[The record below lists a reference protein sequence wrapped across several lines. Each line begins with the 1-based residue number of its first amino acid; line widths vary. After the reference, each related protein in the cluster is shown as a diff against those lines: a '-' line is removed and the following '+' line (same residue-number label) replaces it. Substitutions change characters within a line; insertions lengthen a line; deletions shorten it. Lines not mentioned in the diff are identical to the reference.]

1 MGVRSNNFLV
11 LIGFILFAFST
22 EADAQ
27 WLKRSRKR
35 NPTPTVERVVS
46 ETVVNQQVEVVL
58 DTVIQK
64 DTIVDLKSLKLKKST
79 LNLAVLLP
87 FRKDLVPFKD
97 RVVIDSISGD
107 SIVIPDSQI
116 DTLGLNRL
124 MEVRRDMRV
133 ALEFYEGLTYA
144 LDSLS
149 KMGVG
154 VSIKTY
160 DTELKTSVVDTIF
173 SKDSIL
179 PEAVIGPL
187 SPRVFRSFVNANEVD
202 SISILAP
209 LMSPEEGLKGQV
221 YFGLPDDN
229 EMREDM
235 IKYALSQYRG
245 ERVFVVADN
254 GHQEVVQKI
263 KSTFIEAEQIPLY
276 KNVSLE
282 SVQTFRDTIVD
293 SIIPNWTFLETKN
306 AALGASVSSILSGI
320 ESEPVKSMRMFST
333 TPSSIYTE
341 QEIDPIHLSNLEFSY
356 PEVYGLPSEEF
367 VDRFFNDRGYVP
379 EVITARA
386 FDLCFDFLLRLVVEK
401 TNEVIGPQ
409 AYSAS
414 SLDYRPF
421 GTDDFQNVW
430 YRLARFSNLEIT
442 SIDPEVPAEQIK
454 PWRRISEH
462 WFCDYLFETEKQLR
476 PEAYKL
482 LEAEF
487 IEKAELDGIEEYSIE
502 NEDSCELYLLL
513 RDYPLEEELLTN
525 RDGFFK

>member
-1 MGVRSNNFLV
+1 
-11 LIGFILFAFST
+11 
-22 EADAQ
+22 
-27 WLKRSRKR
+27 
-35 NPTPTVERVVS
+35 
-46 ETVVNQQVEVVL
+46 
-58 DTVIQK
+58 
-64 DTIVDLKSLKLKKST
+64 
-79 LNLAVLLP
+79 
-87 FRKDLVPFKD
+87 
-97 RVVIDSISGD
+97 
-107 SIVIPDSQI
+107 
-116 DTLGLNRL
+116 
-124 MEVRRDMRV
+124 
-133 ALEFYEGLTYA
+133 
-144 LDSLS
+144 
-149 KMGVG
+149 
-154 VSIKTY
+154 
-160 DTELKTSVVDTIF
+160 
-173 SKDSIL
+173 
-179 PEAVIGPL
+179 
-187 SPRVFRSFVNANEVD
+187 
-202 SISILAP
+202 
-209 LMSPEEGLKGQV
+209 
-221 YFGLPDDN
+221 
-229 EMREDM
+229 
-235 IKYALSQYRG
+235 LSQYRG

-254 GHQEVVQKI
+254 GHQAIVEKI

-282 SVQTFRDTIVD
+282 SVQNFRDTIID
-293 SIIPNWTFLETKN
+293 TIIPNWTFLETKN

-341 QEIDPIHLSNLEFSY
+341 EEIDPIHLSNLKFSY

-386 FDLCFDFLLRLVVEK
+386 FDLSFDFLLRLVVEK
-401 TNEVIGPQ
+401 TDEVVRPQ

-421 GTDDFQNVW
+421 GKDDFQNVW
-430 YRLARFSNLEIT
+430 YRLAKFSNLEIT
-442 SIDPEVPAEQIK
+442 QIDPEVPAEQIK

-482 LEAEF
+482 LEAEL

-525 RDGFFK
+525 SNRFFK